1 MDLNSEEYKKFSH
14 TFKDTEEE
22 IIVLLSDA
30 GGGAGMSGG
39 DNYWTATQHILAWK
53 SVTTGEIH
61 VGDGRLNW
69 LITEENK
76 ESHGCAWPFNMQSGG
91 IYRLRV
97 RDLID
102 RTAPEGKLTEFYN
115 RFYVLEVLENH
126 VQCEEL
132 LNIQK
137 EYREPV
143 VVEEQQLGTFVLNKD
158 YSYFSGEV
166 KWNDQNISVMMSV
179 DKDDRSTWHQTFENL
194 RFFLNN
200 MQQKDQEFRQYAAEQ
215 LTELANDWLQDE
227 EDEEIT
233 EDMFVSRINLV
244 ELAMDYNGDYSLYYN
259 DDDMFWGHIIDIVGG
274 IETGPTSASIAG

>member
-69 LITEENK
+69 LITEENNK
-76 ESHGCAWPFNMQSGG
+76 IHGCAWPFNMQSGG

-115 RFYVLEVLENH
+115 RFYVLEILENH

-166 KWNDQNISVMMSV
+166 KWNDKNISVSMEV
-179 DKDDRSTWHQTFENL
+179 DKNDRCTWEQVFENL
-194 RFFLNN
+194 RFLFNN
-200 MQQKDQEFRQYAAEQ
+200 MQQKDQEFRRYAAEQ

-233 EDMFVSRINLV
+233 EDMFVREGANKRGNSSRLTQ
-244 ELAMDYNGDYSLYYN
+244 SFHFF
-259 DDDMFWGHIIDIVGG
+259 MFEPFFSPVNALNQPI
-274 IETGPTSASIAG
+274 

>member
-14 TFKDTEEE
+14 VFKDAEEE

-30 GGGAGMSGG
+30 GGGAGKSGG
-39 DNYWTATQHILAWK
+39 DNYWKASEHLLAWK

-69 LITEENK
+69 LITDEN
-76 ESHGCAWPFNMQSGG
+76 ERTHGYGWPFNMQSGG

-102 RTAPEGKLTEFYN
+102 RTVPEGKLNEFYN
-115 RFYVLEVLENH
+115 RFYVLEVLESH

-137 EYREPV
+137 EYRKPV
-143 VVEEQQLGTFVLNKD
+143 IVEDQQLGTFVLNKD
-158 YSYFSGEV
+158 RACFRG
-166 KWNDQNISVMMSV
+166 KLTWDNQDISVTVDV
-179 DKDDRSTWHQTFENL
+179 DKDDRSTWQQAFENL

-227 EDEEIT
+227 EDDEIT
-233 EDMFVSRINLV
+233 EDMFLSRISIGALV
-244 ELAMDYNGDYSLYYN
+244 VDYNGEYTAYYN
-259 DDDMFWGHIIDIVGG
+259 DDDMFWGHVIDVSGNT
-274 IETGPTSASIAG
+274 ETGPQSADIAG

>member
-14 TFKDTEEE
+14 TFKGTEEE

>member
-39 DNYWTATQHILAWK
+39 DNYWTATEHILAWK

-69 LITEENK
+69 LITEENNK
-76 ESHGCAWPFNMQSGG
+76 IHSCAWPFNMQSGG

-102 RTAPEGKLTEFYN
+102 RTVPEGKLTEFYN

-158 YSYFSGEV
+158 YSCFSGEV
-166 KWNDQNISVMMSV
+166 KWNDQNISVSMEV
-179 DKDDRSTWHQTFENL
+179 DKNDRCTWEQVFENL
-194 RFFLNN
+194 
-200 MQQKDQEFRQYAAEQ
+200 
-215 LTELANDWLQDE
+215 
-227 EDEEIT
+227 
-233 EDMFVSRINLV
+233 
-244 ELAMDYNGDYSLYYN
+244 
-259 DDDMFWGHIIDIVGG
+259 
-274 IETGPTSASIAG
+274 

>member
-1 MDLNSEEYKKFSH
+1 
-14 TFKDTEEE
+14 
-22 IIVLLSDA
+22 
-30 GGGAGMSGG
+30 MSGG
-39 DNYWTATQHILAWK
+39 DNYWTATEHILARK

-69 LITEENK
+69 LITEENNK
-76 ESHGCAWPFNMQSGG
+76 IHGCAWPFNMQSGG

-102 RTAPEGKLTEFYN
+102 RTALEGKLTEFYN
-115 RFYVLEVLENH
+115 RFYVLDVLENH

-166 KWNDQNISVMMSV
+166 KWNDKNISVSMEV
-179 DKDDRSTWHQTFENL
+179 DKNDRCTWEQVFENL
-194 RFFLNN
+194 RFLFNN

-259 DDDMFWGHIIDIVGG
+259 DDDMFWGHIIDIVGS

>member
-244 ELAMDYNGDYSLYYN
+244 ELAIDYNGDYSLYYN

>member
-69 LITEENK
+69 LITEENNK
-76 ESHGCAWPFNMQSGG
+76 IHGCAWPFNMQSGG

-102 RTAPEGKLTEFYN
+102 RTVPEGKLTEFYN

-166 KWNDQNISVMMSV
+166 KWNDKNISVSMEV
-179 DKDDRSTWHQTFENL
+179 DKNDRCTWEQVFENL
-194 RFFLNN
+194 RFLFNN
-200 MQQKDQEFRQYAAEQ
+200 MQQKDQEFRRYAAEQ

-259 DDDMFWGHIIDIVGG
+259 DDDMFWGHIIDIVGS